1 MSVTLLPY
9 ARAIVQLLRGP
20 VYSDDQEYW
29 NSLLKYQ
36 VEITQHFSGLG
47 LDTVIQKEDGY
58 AFIRQAELDDKGTT
72 IGLISRRPLTYE
84 VSLLCVLLRKLL
96 DDFEISNTDNK
107 RFYLKRKQL
116 RAELETFFKE
126 KSNKVKLL
134 KDLDSYINQVL
145 DLGYIKVTDNDE
157 QYRDE
162 DTFEVRT
169 IIKARFSNDVC
180 LDFLNQLKEDVK
192 SV

>member
-9 ARAIVQLLRGP
+9 AKSIVQLLRGP
-20 VYSDDQEYW
+20 VYSDDQDYW
-29 NSLLKYQ
+29 NQILKYQ

-58 AFIRQAELDDKGTT
+58 AFIRQVELDDRGST

-96 DDFEISNTDNK
+96 DDFEISNTENK
-107 RFYLKRKQL
+107 RFFIKRKQL

-145 DLGYIKVTDNDE
+145 DLGYIKVTDADG

-162 DTFEVRT
+162 DTFEVRS

-180 LDFLNQLKEDVK
+180 LEFLNQLKEDVK
-192 SV
+192 PV

>member
-1 MSVTLLPY
+1 MSQPLLPY
-9 ARAIVQLLRGP
+9 AKAIVQLLRGP
-20 VYSDDQEYW
+20 VYSDDQEHW
-29 NSLLKYQ
+29 NHLLKYQ
-36 VEITQHFSGLG
+36 VEITQHFDVLG

-58 AFIRQAELDDKGTT
+58 AFIRQIELDDKGTT
-72 IGLISRRPLTYE
+72 IGLVSRRPLTYE

-96 DDFEISNTDNK
+96 DDFEISNTENR

-157 QYRDE
+157 HYRDE

-192 SV
+192 PV

>member
-9 ARAIVQLLRGP
+9 AKAVVQLLRGP
-20 VYSDDQEYW
+20 VYSDDQESW
-29 NSLLKYQ
+29 NNLLKYQ
-36 VEITQHFSGLG
+36 IEITQHFSGLG

-58 AFIRQAELDDKGTT
+58 AFIRQVELDDRGST

-96 DDFEISNTDNK
+96 DDFEISNTENK

-145 DLGYIKVTDNDE
+145 ELGYIKVTESDA

-180 LDFLNQLKEDVK
+180 LDFLNQLKEDAK

>member
-9 ARAIVQLLRGP
+9 AKTIVQLLKGP
-20 VYSDDQEYW
+20 VYSDEQELWY
-29 NSLLKYQ
+29 NLLKYKI
-36 VEITQHFSGLG
+36 EITQHFSGLG
-47 LDTVIQKEDGY
+47 IETLVQEDDGY
-58 AFIRQAELDDKGTT
+58 AFIRQMELDDKGST
-72 IGLISRRPLTYE
+72 IGLVSRRPLTYE

-96 DDFEISNTDNK
+96 DDFEVTNTENK

-134 KDLDSYINQVL
+134 KDLDSFINQVL
-145 DLGYIKVTDNDE
+145 DLGYLKVTESDE
-157 QYRDE
+157 QYREE

-169 IIKARFSNDVC
+169 ILKARFSNDVC
-180 LDFLNQLKEDVK
+180 LDFLNQLKEDAKLV
-192 SV
+192 

>member
-1 MSVTLLPY
+1 MSTLLLPY
-9 ARAIVQLLRGP
+9 AKTVVQLLKGP
-20 VYSDDQEYW
+20 LYSDETEHW
-29 NSLLKYQ
+29 NNLLKYQ
-36 VEITQHFSGLG
+36 VEITQHFIGLG
-47 LDTVIQKEDGY
+47 LETLVQKEDGY
-58 AFIRQAELDDKGTT
+58 AFIRQAELDDKGST
-72 IGLISRRPLTYE
+72 IGLVSRRPLTYE
-84 VSLLCVLLRKLL
+84 VSLLCILLRKLL
-96 DDFEISNTDNK
+96 DDFEISNTENK

-145 DLGYIKVTDNDE
+145 DLGYIKITDSDE
-157 QYRDE
+157 QFRDE

-169 IIKARFSNDVC
+169 IIKARFNNDVC

-192 SV
+192 PV

>member
-9 ARAIVQLLRGP
+9 AKAVVQLLRGP
-20 VYSDDQEYW
+20 VYSDDQDYW
-29 NSLLKYQ
+29 NQILKYQ
-36 VEITQHFSGLG
+36 VEITQHFNGLG
-47 LDTVIQKEDGY
+47 LDTVIQKEDGF
-58 AFIRQAELDDKGTT
+58 AFIRQVELDDRGTT

-96 DDFEISNTDNK
+96 DDFEISNTENK

-145 DLGYIKVTDNDE
+145 ELGYIKIAEADG

-162 DTFEVRT
+162 DTFEVRS

-180 LDFLNQLKEDVK
+180 LEFLNQLKEDVK

>member
-1 MSVTLLPY
+1 MSVPLLPY
-9 ARAIVQLLRGP
+9 AKTLVQLLKGP
-20 VYSDDQEYW
+20 LYSDDQEYW
-29 NSLLKYQ
+29 QLLLKYQ
-36 VEITQHFSGLG
+36 VEITQHFNGLG
-47 LDTVIQKEDGY
+47 LETMIQKEDGY
-58 AFIRQAELDDKGTT
+58 AFIRQVELDDRGTT

-96 DDFEISNTDNK
+96 DDFEVSNTENK

-116 RAELETFFKE
+116 RAELETFFKD

-145 DLGYIKVTDNDE
+145 ELGYIKVTTSDE
-157 QYRDE
+157 QFRDE

-169 IIKARFSNDVC
+169 IIKARFNNDVC

>member
-9 ARAIVQLLRGP
+9 AKAVVQLLRGP

-29 NSLLKYQ
+29 NNLLKYQ
-36 VEITQHFSGLG
+36 IEITQHFSGLG

-58 AFIRQAELDDKGTT
+58 AFIRQVELDDRGST

-96 DDFEISNTDNK
+96 DDFEISNTENK

-145 DLGYIKVTDNDE
+145 DLGYIKITESDA

-180 LDFLNQLKEDVK
+180 LDFLNQLKEDAK

>member
-1 MSVTLLPY
+1 MNATLLPY
-9 ARAIVQLLRGP
+9 AKTIVQLLKGP
-20 VYSDDQEYW
+20 LYSDEQEHW
-29 NSLLKYQ
+29 NNLLKYQ

-47 LDTVIQKEDGY
+47 LETLVQKEDGY

-72 IGLISRRPLTYE
+72 IGLVSRRLLTYE
-84 VSLLCVLLRKLL
+84 VSLLCVLPRKLL
-96 DDFEISNTDNK
+96 DDFEISNTENK

-145 DLGYIKVTDNDE
+145 ELGYLKITDSDE

-169 IIKARFSNDVC
+169 IIKARFNNDVC

-192 SV
+192 PV

>member
-9 ARAIVQLLRGP
+9 AKAVVQLLRGP
-20 VYSDDQEYW
+20 VYSDDPDYW
-29 NSLLKYQ
+29 NLVLKYQ
-36 VEITQHFSGLG
+36 VEITQHFGGLG

-58 AFIRQAELDDKGTT
+58 AFIRQVELDDRGST

-96 DDFEISNTDNK
+96 DDFEISNTENK

-145 DLGYIKVTDNDE
+145 DLGYIKVTEADG

-169 IIKARFSNDVC
+169 IIKARFNNDVC

>member
-9 ARAIVQLLRGP
+9 AKAIVQLLRGP

-29 NSLLKYQ
+29 NLLLKYRI
-36 VEITQHFSGLG
+36 EITQHFSGLG

-58 AFIRQAELDDKGTT
+58 AFIRQLELDDKGST

-84 VSLLCVLLRKLL
+84 VTLLCVLLRKLL
-96 DDFEISNTDNK
+96 DDFEISNTENR
-107 RFYLKRKQL
+107 RFVLKRKQL

-145 DLGYIKVTDNDE
+145 ELGYIKVDVTDE

-162 DTFEVRT
+162 DVFEVRT

>member
-145 DLGYIKVTDNDE
+145 DLGYIKVTENDE

>member
-9 ARAIVQLLRGP
+9 AKAIVQLLRGP

-29 NSLLKYQ
+29 NNLLKYQ
-36 VEITQHFSGLG
+36 IEITQHFNGLG

-58 AFIRQAELDDKGTT
+58 AFIRQVELDDRGST

-96 DDFEISNTDNK
+96 DDFEISNTENK

-145 DLGYIKVTDNDE
+145 DLGYIKITESDA

-180 LDFLNQLKEDVK
+180 LDFLNQLKEDAK

>member
-1 MSVTLLPY
+1 MNATLLPY
-9 ARAIVQLLRGP
+9 AKTIVQLLKGP
-20 VYSDDQEYW
+20 LYSDEQEHW
-29 NSLLKYQ
+29 NNLLKYQ

-47 LDTVIQKEDGY
+47 LETLVQKEDGY
-58 AFIRQAELDDKGTT
+58 AFIRQSELDDKGTT
-72 IGLISRRPLTYE
+72 IGLVTRRPLTYE

-96 DDFEISNTDNK
+96 DDFEISNTENK

-145 DLGYIKVTDNDE
+145 ELGYLKITDSDE

-169 IIKARFSNDVC
+169 IIKARFNNDVC

-192 SV
+192 PV

>member
-9 ARAIVQLLRGP
+9 AKSIVQLLRGP
-20 VYSDDQEYW
+20 VYSDDQDYW
-29 NSLLKYQ
+29 NQILKYQ
-36 VEITQHFSGLG
+36 VEITQHFGGLG

-58 AFIRQAELDDKGTT
+58 AFIRQVELDDRGST

-96 DDFEISNTDNK
+96 DDFEISNTENK
-107 RFYLKRKQL
+107 RFFLKRKQL

-145 DLGYIKVTDNDE
+145 DLGYIKVTDADG

-162 DTFEVRT
+162 DTFEVRS

-180 LDFLNQLKEDVK
+180 LEFLNQLKEDVK
-192 SV
+192 PV

>member
-1 MSVTLLPY
+1 MSASLLPY
-9 ARAIVQLLRGP
+9 AKTIVQLLKGP
-20 VYSDDQEYW
+20 VYSDEQDTWY
-29 NSLLKYQ
+29 NLLKYRI
-36 VEITQHFSGLG
+36 EITQHFGGLG
-47 LDTVIQKEDGY
+47 IETLVQEEDGY
-58 AFIRQAELDDKGTT
+58 AFIRQIELDDKGST
-72 IGLISRRPLTYE
+72 IGLVSRRPLTYE

-96 DDFEISNTDNK
+96 DDFEVTNTENK

-145 DLGYIKVTDNDE
+145 DLGYLKVTESDD
-157 QYRDE
+157 QYREE

-169 IIKARFSNDVC
+169 ILKARFSNDVC
-180 LDFLNQLKEDVK
+180 LDFLNQLKEDAK
-192 SV
+192 SI

>member
-1 MSVTLLPY
+1 MSASLLPY
-9 ARAIVQLLRGP
+9 AKTIVQLLKGP
-20 VYSDDQEYW
+20 VYSDEQDTWY
-29 NSLLKYQ
+29 NLLKYRI
-36 VEITQHFSGLG
+36 EITQHFSGLG
-47 LDTVIQKEDGY
+47 IETLVQEEDGY
-58 AFIRQAELDDKGTT
+58 AFIRQIELDDKGST
-72 IGLISRRPLTYE
+72 IGLVSRRPLTYE

-96 DDFEISNTDNK
+96 DDFEVTNTENK

-145 DLGYIKVTDNDE
+145 DLGYLKVTESDD
-157 QYRDE
+157 QYREE

-169 IIKARFSNDVC
+169 ILKARFSNDVC
-180 LDFLNQLKEDVK
+180 LDFLNQLKEDAK
-192 SV
+192 SI

>member
-9 ARAIVQLLRGP
+9 AKAIVQLLRGP

-29 NSLLKYQ
+29 NNLLKYQ
-36 VEITQHFSGLG
+36 IEITQHFSGLG

-58 AFIRQAELDDKGTT
+58 AFIRQVELDDRGST
-72 IGLISRRPLTYE
+72 IGLVSRRPLTYE

-96 DDFEISNTDNK
+96 DDFEISNTENK

-145 DLGYIKVTDNDE
+145 DLGYIKITESDA

-180 LDFLNQLKEDVK
+180 LDFLNQLKEDAK

>member
-9 ARAIVQLLRGP
+9 AKSIVQLLRGP
-20 VYSDDQEYW
+20 VYSDDQDYW
-29 NSLLKYQ
+29 NQILKYQ
-36 VEITQHFSGLG
+36 VEITQHFGGLG

-58 AFIRQAELDDKGTT
+58 AFIRQVELDDRGST

-96 DDFEISNTDNK
+96 DDFEISNTENK

-145 DLGYIKVTDNDE
+145 DLGYIKVTDADG

-162 DTFEVRT
+162 DTFEVRS

-180 LDFLNQLKEDVK
+180 LEFLNQLKEDVK
-192 SV
+192 PV

>member
-1 MSVTLLPY
+1 MSQPLLPY
-9 ARAIVQLLRGP
+9 AKALVQLLKGP

-29 NSLLKYQ
+29 QHLLKYQ
-36 VEITQHFSGLG
+36 VEITQHFGGLG

-58 AFIRQAELDDKGTT
+58 AFIRQLELDDKGST

-96 DDFEISNTDNK
+96 DDFEVSNTDNK

-116 RAELETFFKE
+116 RAELETYFKE

-134 KDLDSYINQVL
+134 KDLDSYISQVL
-145 DLGYIKVTDNDE
+145 ELGYIKVISNDE
-157 QYRDE
+157 QFRDE
-162 DTFEVRT
+162 ETLEVRT

-192 SV
+192 PV

>member
-9 ARAIVQLLRGP
+9 AKAVVQLLKGP
-20 VYSDDQEYW
+20 VYSDDQDYW
-29 NSLLKYQ
+29 NNLLKYRI
-36 VEITQHFSGLG
+36 EITQHFSGLG
-47 LDTVIQKEDGY
+47 LDTVIQQEDGY
-58 AFIRQAELDDKGTT
+58 AFIRQTELDDRGST
-72 IGLISRRPLTYE
+72 IGLVSRRPLTYE

-96 DDFEISNTDNK
+96 DDFEISNTENK

-145 DLGYIKVTDNDE
+145 DLGYIKVTDSDD

-180 LDFLNQLKEDVK
+180 LDFLNQLKEDAK

>member
-1 MSVTLLPY
+1 MSQPLLPY
-9 ARAIVQLLRGP
+9 AKALVQLLKGP

-29 NSLLKYQ
+29 QHLLKYQ
-36 VEITQHFSGLG
+36 VEITQHFGGLG

-58 AFIRQAELDDKGTT
+58 AFIRQIELDDKGST

-96 DDFEISNTDNK
+96 DVFEVSNTDNK

-116 RAELETFFKE
+116 RAELETFFRE

-145 DLGYIKVTDNDE
+145 ELGYIKVTTSDE
-157 QYRDE
+157 QFRDE
-162 DTFEVRT
+162 DTFEVRS

-192 SV
+192 PV

>member
-9 ARAIVQLLRGP
+9 AKAIVQLLRGP
-20 VYSDDQEYW
+20 VYSEDQEYW
-29 NSLLKYQ
+29 NQVLKYQ
-36 VEITQHFSGLG
+36 VEITQHFGGLG

-58 AFIRQAELDDKGTT
+58 AFIRQLELDDRGTT

-84 VSLLCVLLRKLL
+84 VSLLCVLLRKLF
-96 DDFEISNTDNK
+96 DDAEISNTENK
-107 RFYLKRKQL
+107 RFFLKRKQL

-145 DLGYIKVTDNDE
+145 ELGYVKVTEADG

-162 DTFEVRT
+162 DTFEVRS

>member
-1 MSVTLLPY
+1 MTLLPY
-9 ARAIVQLLRGP
+9 AKAIVQLLRGP

-29 NSLLKYQ
+29 NNLLKYQ
-36 VEITQHFSGLG
+36 IEITQHFNGLG

-58 AFIRQAELDDKGTT
+58 AFIRQVELDDRGST

-96 DDFEISNTDNK
+96 DDFEISNTENK

-145 DLGYIKVTDNDE
+145 DLGYIKITESDA

-180 LDFLNQLKEDVK
+180 LDFLNQLKEDAK

>member
-1 MSVTLLPY
+1 MSQPLLPY
-9 ARAIVQLLRGP
+9 ARAVVQLLRGP
-20 VYSDDQEYW
+20 VYSEDQDHW
-29 NSLLKYQ
+29 QHLLKYQ
-36 VEITQHFSGLG
+36 VEISQHFSSLG
-47 LDTVIQKEDGY
+47 LETVVQKEDGY
-58 AFIRQAELDDKGTT
+58 AFIRQMELDDKGST
-72 IGLISRRPLTYE
+72 IGLISRRALTYE

-96 DDFEISNTDNK
+96 DDFEVSNTDNK

-116 RAELETFFKE
+116 RAELETFFKD

-145 DLGYIKVTDNDE
+145 DLGYIKVTDSDE

-169 IIKARFSNDVC
+169 IIKARFNNDVC

-192 SV
+192 PV

>member
-1 MSVTLLPY
+1 MTLLPY
-9 ARAIVQLLRGP
+9 AKAIVQLLRGP
-20 VYSDDQEYW
+20 VYSDDQDHW
-29 NSLLKYQ
+29 NQVLKYQ

-58 AFIRQAELDDKGTT
+58 AFIRQVELDDRGTT

-145 DLGYIKVTDNDE
+145 DLGYIKVTDADG

-162 DTFEVRT
+162 DTFEVRS
-169 IIKARFSNDVC
+169 IIKARFNNDVC
-180 LDFLNQLKEDVK
+180 LEFLNQLKEDVK

>member
-1 MSVTLLPY
+1 MSQPLLPY
-9 ARAIVQLLRGP
+9 AKAIVQLLKGP

-29 NSLLKYQ
+29 NHLLKYQ
-36 VEITQHFSGLG
+36 VEITQHFTGLG

-58 AFIRQAELDDKGTT
+58 AFIRQVELDDKGTT
-72 IGLISRRPLTYE
+72 IGLVSRRPLTYE

-96 DDFEISNTDNK
+96 DDFEISNTENK

-145 DLGYIKVTDNDE
+145 DLGYIKVTESDE

-192 SV
+192 PV

>member
-9 ARAIVQLLRGP
+9 AKAIVQLLRGP
-20 VYSDDQEYW
+20 VYSDDQDHW
-29 NSLLKYQ
+29 NQVLKYQ
-36 VEITQHFSGLG
+36 VEITQHFNGLG

-58 AFIRQAELDDKGTT
+58 AFIRQVELDDRGTT

-145 DLGYIKVTDNDE
+145 DLGYIKVTEADG

-162 DTFEVRT
+162 DTFEVRS
-169 IIKARFSNDVC
+169 IIKARFNNDVC
-180 LDFLNQLKEDVK
+180 LEFLNQLKEDVK